1 MSDQIIN
8 YEHDPIEQEIVARNE
23 AGQIVGEIDY
33 ERNDTSWTIIHTGV
47 RRAYRGGEIARTL
60 VRLAVEAARE
70 AGVSLDSTCPYA
82 VKVLEH
88 TLDYHDIYT
97 PKPEPKP

>member
-1 MSDQIIN
+1 MSDQTIN

-23 AGQIVGEIDY
+23 AGQVVGEIDY
-33 ERNDTSWTIIHTGV
+33 ERNDASWTITHTGV

-70 AGVSLDSTCPYA
+70 AGVTLDATCSYA
-82 VKVLEH
+82 IMVLER
-88 TLDYHDIYT
+88 TSEYHDIYT
-97 PKPEPKP
+97 PKPEPKS